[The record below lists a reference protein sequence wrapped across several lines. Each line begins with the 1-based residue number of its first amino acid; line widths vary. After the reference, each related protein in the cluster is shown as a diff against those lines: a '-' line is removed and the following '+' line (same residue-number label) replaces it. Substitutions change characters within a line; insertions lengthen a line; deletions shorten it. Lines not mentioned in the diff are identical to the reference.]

1 MDVIFPVPNAFGAQ
15 FFEASW
21 RLVVQPRASVA
32 EKWSST
38 NRIRS
43 QFARIKAAARHRY
56 RVWLLRKTRL
66 YGTKSP
72 PFAADVRSFH
82 NEAKVRTF
90 RKAKVRTF
98 RIRKS
103 GNVGTIGR
111 GDQAAHHTRAGL
123 DKAAGTARRLGFDH
137 PPGAAISQQG
147 RQHGVVQLVAATYR
161 AVGAEQRQ

>member
-1 MDVIFPVPNAFGAQ
+1 MNRGHGRHIPRAQRFPVPDAFGAQ
-15 FFEASW
+15 FLRASW

-72 PFAADVRSFH
+72 AFRGRSQIISQT
-82 NEAKVRTF
+82 K
-90 RKAKVRTF
+90 
-98 RIRKS
+98 RKS
-103 GNVGTIGR
+103 GHFAKR
-111 GDQAAHHTRAGL
+111 KSEH
-123 DKAAGTARRLGFDH
+123 FEYE
-137 PPGAAISQQG
+137 SQEMSG
-147 RQHGVVQLVAATYR
+147 P
-161 AVGAEQRQ
+161 